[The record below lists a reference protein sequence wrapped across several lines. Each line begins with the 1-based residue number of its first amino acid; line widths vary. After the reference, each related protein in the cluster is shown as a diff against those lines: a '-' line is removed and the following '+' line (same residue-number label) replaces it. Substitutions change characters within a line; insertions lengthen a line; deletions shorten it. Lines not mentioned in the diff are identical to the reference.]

1 MTFIGYKQTNKQTD
15 TQTDKPNLY
24 IDKFLE
30 TRTLDRTNIGRDQL
44 LKILGFSI
52 YPLSFSFT
60 VPFYTFEKS
69 ASEVPFSK
77 TSSLGVKAPT
87 PSKRIPK
94 KKMLLSEDDN

>member
-1 MTFIGYKQTNKQTD
+1 MPAPIRSTLNRGEYISIYFI
-15 TQTDKPNLY
+15 LY
-24 IDKFLE
+24 KFLE
-30 TRTLDRTNIGRDQL
+30 TRTIDRTNIGCDQL
-44 LKILGFSI
+44 LKIIGFMKHL
-52 YPLSFSFT
+52 LSFIFSFT

-94 KKMLLSEDDN
+94 KKNLFSEDDN

>member
-1 MTFIGYKQTNKQTD
+1 MPPPIRSTLNRGEYISIYFI
-15 TQTDKPNLY
+15 LY
-24 IDKFLE
+24 KFLE